1 MKNIVK
7 LIFSKRFAVYLAG
20 MIILAFGIT
29 LNTKTD
35 LGVSPIISVA
45 YTFSQITG
53 FSLGLMTFLWYLIM
67 IALQAVLLG
76 KDFKLYQ
83 LLQIGVSFVTSW
95 FINMFD
101 AALPE
106 AEVLWMKILLLVG
119 AVVITAVGVVLTVG
133 METVPNPAD
142 GFASV
147 LGKKLKKGL
156 GFGKN
161 LFDFSSIFLSLM
173 VSLLW
178 EGRLIGIGAGT
189 FLTMILTGRVIALI
203 HKYSG
208 TLVQNIADSGQTEIL

>member
-29 LNTKTD
+29 LNTKTG

-53 FSLGLMTFLWYLIM
+53 FSLGRMTFLWYLIM

-133 METVPNPAD
+133 MEMVPNPAD

-208 TLVQNIADSGQTEIL
+208 ILVQNIADSGQTEIL

>member
-29 LNTKTD
+29 LNTKTG

-133 METVPNPAD
+133 MEMVPNPAD

-208 TLVQNIADSGQTEIL
+208 ILVQNIADSGQTEIL

>member
-1 MKNIVK
+1 
-7 LIFSKRFAVYLAG
+7 
-20 MIILAFGIT
+20 
-29 LNTKTD
+29 
-35 LGVSPIISVA
+35 
-45 YTFSQITG
+45 
-53 FSLGLMTFLWYLIM
+53 M

-101 AALPE
+101 AALPG

-133 METVPNPAD
+133 MEMVPNPAD

-208 TLVQNIADSGQTEIL
+208 TLVENIADSGQTEIL

>member
-133 METVPNPAD
+133 MEMVPNPAD